1 MYTNLVIDRSVIEE
15 VDVLS
20 PSRLLV
26 RLTIVSLIVLGFQ
39 FSALY
44 FLPMILLLNT
54 HHREFFGW

>member
-1 MYTNLVIDRSVIEE
+1 MYTDLVIDRSVIEE

>member
-1 MYTNLVIDRSVIEE
+1 M
-15 VDVLS
+15 LS

>member
-1 MYTNLVIDRSVIEE
+1 MYTNLIIDRSVIEE